1 MVSCADESARQIRS
15 RGNVVL
21 SVLFGLVFGK
31 RGFRFWLTE
40 CSSHRGGV
48 IERVPTFS
56 RRTKRR
62 CHGSPSPLCSVT
74 QRLPG

>member
-15 RGNVVL
+15 RGNVDL

-48 IERVPTFS
+48 IERVPTFLDA
-56 RRTKRR
+56 RN
-62 CHGSPSPLCSVT
+62 GDVT
-74 QRLPG
+74 VRPRHSA